1 MPSYCFNDE
10 KEQKEKEREQRRAQ
24 TKRYYKRLSVDKKN
38 AKQRWTIHDIEL
50 VLAHEEPDRVLSE
63 QLGRSVK
70 AIQEIRRIYKDKNI
84 EEESEC

>member
-1 MPSYCFNDE
+1 MPSYCFKDE

-38 AKQRWTIHDIEL
+38 SKQRWTIHDIEL
-50 VLAHEEPDRVLSE
+50 VLAHEQPDRILSE

>member
-1 MPSYCFNDE
+1 MPSYCFKNE
-10 KEQKEKEREQRRAQ
+10 KEQKEKERIQRRAQ

-38 AKQRWTIHDIEL
+38 AKQRWSIHDIEL
-50 VLAHEEPDRVLSE
+50 VLAHEQPDRILSE

-84 EEESEC
+84 AEESER

>member
-1 MPSYCFNDE
+1 MPSYCFKDE
-10 KEQKEKEREQRRAQ
+10 KEQKEKERVHRRAQ

-50 VLAHEEPDRVLSE
+50 VLAHEQPDRVLSE

-84 EEESEC
+84 EEESER